1 MTYRVV
7 VHIHNEDPFLAEMD
21 AMPDPRDN
29 FVVLRNPR
37 RRDGRSLTFVT
48 EGATHF
54 LYPWSRISFIEV
66 LESGPAPGQRLLTF
80 FREDSSGQ

>member
-1 MTYRVV
+1 MAYRVV
-7 VHIHNEDPFLAEMD
+7 VHIHNEDPFLAELD

-37 RRDGRSLTFVT
+37 RRDGRPLTFVS

-54 LYPWSRISFIEV
+54 LYPWSRISF
-66 LESGPAPGQRLLTF
+66 LEILEAGVASGKRLVTF
-80 FREDSSGQ
+80 FREDTSER